1 MVTENPIGPRTV
13 LRCRLLLP
21 AIQREAIPMPHTLGF
36 DVYGT
41 LVDPLQLEGKLRP
54 HIGEQAGALA
64 QLWRRTQLEYSW
76 RRALMR
82 DYADFDV
89 CTRDAL
95 IHATRQLN
103 VVIDEQL
110 QQELIAAYA
119 RLEPYAEVLDGLR
132 MLRERDHT
140 LVAFSNGTP
149 HSLRT
154 LLENAGVLDLLH
166 DVVSV
171 DEVKTFKPD
180 PAVYEHLAGR
190 FGGDGGDIWL
200 VSSNYWDVMGAR
212 HAGLRAIWV
221 QRSEQ
226 QVPDPWGL
234 EPDAVVQ
241 DLLEVAE
248 RLPETEE

>member
-1 MVTENPIGPRTV
+1 
-13 LRCRLLLP
+13 
-21 AIQREAIPMPHTLGF
+21 MPHTLGF

-41 LVDPLQLEGKLRP
+41 LVDPLQLGRHLEL
-54 HIGEQAGALA
+54 HIGERAAEFA

-89 CTRDAL
+89 CTRDAMLQTARALEIELDTAVQQGL
-95 IHATRQLN
+95 I
-103 VVIDEQL
+103 D
-110 QQELIAAYA
+110 AYLE
-119 RLEPYAEVLDGLR
+119 LEPYEEVAGGLR
-132 MLRERDHT
+132 TLREQGHT

-154 LLENAGVLDLLH
+154 LLKNAGVLDLLH

-190 FGGDGGDIWL
+190 IGGDGGDVWL
-200 VSSNYWDVMGAR
+200 VSSNYWDVMGAL
-212 HAGLRAIWV
+212 HAGLRAVWV
-221 QRSEQ
+221 RRSDDQ
-226 QVPDPWGL
+226 FPDSWGL
-234 EPDAVVQ
+234 EPDFIVH
-241 DLLEVAE
+241 DLTQVAGQ
-248 RLPETEE
+248 LPEDGA